1 MHPSVVQAAA
11 FESKRFPCNLSLR
24 IADPE
29 VEPGDYEFL
38 IYAWRYVGLR
48 PDIRLVAISRNPAVE
63 RNILSFIQ
71 YASEY
76 YDDGGAHQAAWDHME
91 DLHYQRWQQETAK
104 YAADIRSECE
114 YRRNSLRIPSIN
126 ARQSYGHSLKLP
138 KIPESS

>member
-1 MHPSVVQAAA
+1 M
-11 FESKRFPCNLSLR
+11 
-24 IADPE
+24 
-29 VEPGDYEFL
+29 
-38 IYAWRYVGLR
+38 LR

-114 YRRNSLRIPSIN
+114 YRQEQLTHSFHQREAIVRAQLEAAEDPRIQLMRT
-126 ARQSYGHSLKLP
+126 RQLDNLTSKYQAQMKEIDETMAKVDIHTNLLVRGVLHAD
-138 KIPESS
+138 